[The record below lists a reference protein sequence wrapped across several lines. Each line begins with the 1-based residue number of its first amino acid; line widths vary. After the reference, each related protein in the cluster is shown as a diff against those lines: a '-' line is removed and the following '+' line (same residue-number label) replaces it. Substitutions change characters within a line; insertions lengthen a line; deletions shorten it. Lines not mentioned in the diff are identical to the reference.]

1 MFKSGFSSQS
11 GGRVPGCFAGFCD
24 GIVLPF
30 EPRDEP
36 EEPFRDDE
44 DESMSSLEESLLRLE
59 LLEEAKCRF
68 DRGEKGDIRYCQPI
82 LTSSRLSL

>member
-24 GIVLPF
+24 GLVLPF

-36 EEPFRDDE
+36 EEPFRDEE
-44 DESMSSLEESLLRLE
+44 DERMSSLEESLLRSE
-59 LLEEAKCRF
+59 LLEEAKYCL
-68 DRGEKGDIRYCQPI
+68 DKGENGDIRYCHPI
-82 LTSSRLSL
+82 LTSSRL